1 MLSQDANMFF
11 RIAAIITPVV
21 LIILVGWL
29 YGRKAHPDMSGI
41 NRATLDVIAPLLVV
55 SAFVS
60 KDFELLDQWNLLLC
74 GVAVVLGSGILA
86 WPIAKISGIDPKTF
100 VPPMMFNNCGNMGLP
115 LAVFAFGTAGLAP
128 AVALFA
134 ISNLMH
140 FTLGV
145 KLVNPRASVKGV
157 FANPMVIATILGIF
171 LSSTKH
177 LYTLPEPLYQSI
189 KLLGD
194 ATVPLMLFSLGV
206 RMKDANLK
214 HWREGFLGAAIC
226 PIVGLTVA
234 LIIAPFVEMT
244 DLQKGLLFV
253 FASLPPAVLNFLVA
267 DRNKQDP
274 ELVASIVLLGN
285 LSAMIFVPIGLYLG
299 LR

>member
-1 MLSQDANMFF
+1 MFL
-11 RIAAIITPVV
+11 RIASIITPVV
-21 LIILVGWL
+21 LIIFIGWL
-29 YGRKAHPDMSGI
+29 YGRKAHPDMAGI
-41 NRATLDVIAPLLVV
+41 NKATLEVIAPLLVV
-55 SAFVS
+55 SSFIS
-60 KDFELLDQWNLLLC
+60 KDFVLLEQWGLLLA
-74 GVAVVLGSGILA
+74 GVAVVLGSGLIA
-86 WPIAKISGIDPKTF
+86 WPIARMAKMDPKTF

-115 LAVFAFGTAGLAP
+115 LAVFAFGSMGLAP

-134 ISNLMH
+134 VSNLLH

-145 KLVNPRASVKGV
+145 KLVNPKAHISGV
-157 FANPMVIATILGIF
+157 FGNPMVIATIVGIA
-171 LSSTKH
+171 LSMTRGWFS
-177 LYTLPEPLYQSI
+177 LPEPVYTSI

-206 RMKDANLK
+206 RMKDANLS
-214 HWREGFLGAAIC
+214 HWKEGFLGAAIC
-226 PIVGLTVA
+226 PIAGLLVA
-234 LIIAPFVEMT
+234 LAIVPLLDLTE
-244 DLQKGLLFV
+244 LQKGLLFV
-253 FASLPPAVLNFLVA
+253 FAALPPAVLNFLVA

>member
-1 MLSQDANMFF
+1 MFW
-11 RIAAIITPVV
+11 RIAGIITPVV
-21 LIILVGWL
+21 LIILVGYL
-29 YGRKAHPDMSGI
+29 YGRKAHPDMAGI
-41 NRATLDVIAPLLVV
+41 NKATLDVIAPLLVV

-60 KDFELLDQWNLLLC
+60 KDFVLIDQWSLLLC
-74 GVAVVLGSGILA
+74 GVAIVVGSGILA
-86 WPIAKISGIDPKTF
+86 WPIAKISGMDPKTF

-115 LAVFAFGTAGLAP
+115 LAVFAFGSAGLAP

-134 ISNLMH
+134 VSNLMH

-145 KLVNPRASVKGV
+145 KLVNPRAHISGV
-157 FANPMVIATILGIF
+157 FANPMVIATIRGIV

-177 LYTLPEPLYQSI
+177 LFTLPEPLYISI

-206 RMKDANLK
+206 RMKDANLS
-214 HWREGFLGAAIC
+214 HWREGFLGAIVC
-226 PIVGLTVA
+226 PITG
-234 LIIAPFVEMT
+234 LIIALLIAPWIEMS
-244 DLQKGLLFV
+244 DLQRGLLFV

-267 DRNKQDP
+267 DRNHQEP
-274 ELVASIVLLGN
+274 ERVASIVLLGN
-285 LSAMIFVPIGLYLG
+285 ISAMIFVPIGLYLG